1 MKLKFLVDTAT
12 GNFATS
18 SAAPPAKAPVATTVD
33 SWEDPSVDLSL
44 DASEA
49 GDLDSPEVADCCDVV
64 SADSAEIEVLQS
76 SKAKENFKSPVFK
89 SQGGGRLVRPYVR
102 TPKTPKE
109 KPVDVFASLLQEV
122 ISQQKKSSERTTPF
136 ASAVVLFKAEHAS
149 TLTSAQVMS
158 FICLLSENDSLV
170 NQFNSFDEEQRAAFI
185 VAKLDL

>member
-1 MKLKFLVDTAT
+1 M
-12 GNFATS
+12 
-18 SAAPPAKAPVATTVD
+18 D

-44 DASEA
+44 DASEST
-49 GDLDSPEVADCCDVV
+49 DLDSPAVDECCDVV
-64 SADSAEIEVLQS
+64 AEIEVLQS
-76 SKAKENFKSPVFK
+76 SKVKENFKSPVVK
-89 SQGGGRLVRPYVR
+89 SHGGGRLVRPYVR

-109 KPVDVFASLLQEV
+109 KPADVFASLLQEV